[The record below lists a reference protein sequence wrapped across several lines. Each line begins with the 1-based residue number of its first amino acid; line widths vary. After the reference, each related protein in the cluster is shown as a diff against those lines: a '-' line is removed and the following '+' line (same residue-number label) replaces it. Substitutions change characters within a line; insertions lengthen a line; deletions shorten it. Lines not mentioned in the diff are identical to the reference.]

1 MPRRLLAAAG
11 AALAAGAAVLA
22 AGGQAVAAGP
32 QPLSGPPTVCVQ
44 PLGITINSLV
54 FDPAEVAPGGSS
66 EAVLTAT
73 NCTGVEQKAS
83 ETWTGRWLSATSTG
97 LPSGCP
103 VIDPLARQV
112 DFGPDTQVSTS
123 TGYTVP
129 AGCTADTLRVTVTIN
144 VAGTQVDQ
152 ASADLVIAQ
161 PGATPA

>member
-22 AGGQAVAAGP
+22 AGGQAVAAGA
-32 QPLSGPPTVCVQ
+32 QPLSGPPTVCIQ
-44 PLGITINSLV
+44 PININSLV
-54 FDPAEVAPGGSS
+54 FDPAEVSAGGSS
-66 EAVLTAT
+66 QAVLTAT
-73 NCTGVEQKAS
+73 NCTGVEQKAT
-83 ETWTGRWLSATSTG
+83 ETWTGSWLSATSSG

-112 DFGPDTQVSTS
+112 DFGPFAQVSTG

-129 AGCTADTLRVTVTIN
+129 SGCTADALRVTVTLS

-152 ASADLVIAQ
+152 ASADLVIDQ
-161 PGATPA
+161 PSATPA